1 MGRNLKSSNLIFL
14 PHFIHLEIKYNYS
27 YFLPILTGLVQDL
40 NELHNLFWDS
50 QEAACNISKYLN
62 CVPHCINS
70 KYLSAPHECFTK
82 VTWRKHT
89 YSRLLFSTL
98 IYTEQSFWSYQLF
111 DLGSYNQGVSY
122 KKKERV
128 IYSWRL
134 SKSHCTRQVET
145 EGLVAHFSTAWG
157 HWERPKTLSLRDGGG
172 VHNLD
177 PAWLPHPARSY
188 CLALSWCPGPAGFPS
203 VPQTLTLLL
212 A

>member
-14 PHFIHLEIKYNYS
+14 HHFIHLEIKYNYS
-27 YFLPILTGLVQDL
+27 NFLPILTGLVQDL
-40 NELHNLFWDS
+40 NELHYLFWDS

-98 IYTEQSFWSYQLF
+98 IYIEQSFWSYQLF

-128 IYSWRL
+128 MYFWRL
-134 SKSHCTRQVET
+134 SKAHCTRQVET
-145 EGLVAHFSTAWG
+145 EGLVSHFSIAWG

-172 VHNLD
+172 HIIWTLPD
-177 PAWLPHPARSY
+177 PLILPGPTVLLTHGT
-188 CLALSWCPGPAGFPS
+188 LALQAF
-203 VPQTLTLLL
+203 LLFL
-212 A
+212 KHSRSF

>member
-70 KYLSAPHECFTK
+70 KYLSAPLECFTK

-145 EGLVAHFSTAWG
+145 EGLVAHFSTAWS
-157 HWERPKTLSLRDGGG
+157 HWERPKTLSLRDGG
-172 VHNLD
+172 VYII
-177 PAWLPHPARSY
+177 WTLPDSLIPPGPTVLLSHGA
-188 CLALSWCPGPAGFPS
+188 LALQAF
-203 VPQTLTLLL
+203 LLFL
-212 A
+212 KHSRSF